1 VRRAAW
7 ALVAGIVALATLAP
21 GRALASPEFP
31 GVIESHLSL
40 AYVPKCTTCHATNNP
55 DAGPAATPF
64 AASAIARG
72 LKADDDS
79 SLRAA
84 LDTMAR
90 DRVDSDGDRMRDID
104 ELSWG
109 LDPNVRHVPQ
119 GDVAPP
125 VTYGCSATRSTGGGA
140 WLVAVAAAIGFLV
153 PRARWTRAWVQRI
166 RVRARETRTRVGAM
180 RARTR
185 GTHGRV
191 RPKGDRA

>member
-1 VRRAAW
+1 MRRAAW
-7 ALVAGIVALATLAP
+7 ALVAGAVALAMLAS
-21 GRALASPEFP
+21 GRASASPEFP

-40 AYVPKCTTCHATNNP
+40 AYVPKCTICHATNDL
-55 DAGPAATPF
+55 DAGPAETPF

-84 LDTMAR
+84 LDAMGR

-125 VTYGCSATRSTGGGA
+125 VTYGCSAAGSTGGGA
-140 WLVAVAAAIGFLV
+140 WLVAVAAAVCVLV
-153 PRARWTRAWVQRI
+153 PRARRTRAWVQRI
-166 RVRARETRTRVGAM
+166 RAGST
-180 RARTR
+180 
-185 GTHGRV
+185 
-191 RPKGDRA
+191 